1 VRAPLLQL
9 RTQSVSKAYTG
20 CLTAFINACF
30 STEKILA
37 LLFVYIRCRRKK
49 RSMESKAR
57 VQLKKERTSEF
68 RCIGIKITQQ
78 AMPKEPMPVT
88 KKQLVSQV

>member
-1 VRAPLLQL
+1 
-9 RTQSVSKAYTG
+9 
-20 CLTAFINACF
+20 
-30 STEKILA
+30 
-37 LLFVYIRCRRKK
+37 
-49 RSMESKAR
+49 MESEAR

-88 KKQLVSQV
+88 KNN